1 MLCPALKKG
10 TPVASRLFNMGTRLK
25 RLDWRS
31 PEVLLLLIS
40 GATALSFATWM
51 ALLNN
56 FAVER
61 AAFTGI
67 EIGTLQSLRE
77 IPGFLA
83 FTAIFVLLVLREQT
97 FVLMSLALLGVGT
110 ALTGF
115 FPTVIGLYC
124 TTVLMSVGYHY
135 CETLQQ
141 SLALQWLGKDRAP
154 IVLGRVIAAAS
165 VASLGAYALIWTAF
179 EIAGLDYIVVYGVG
193 GGVTVAIALFA
204 WFAYPRFPQKVE
216 QHKTLILRQ
225 RYWLY
230 YALTFLS
237 GARRQIFIV
246 FAGFMMVEKFGYSVG
261 NITLLFLINYA
272 ANIWLA
278 PAIGRFIKTWGERR
292 ALTIEYLG
300 LIVIFTSYAFVESA
314 ILAATLYVLDHLFFA
329 MAIAIKT
336 YFQKIADP
344 RDIAPTAAVA
354 FTINHIAAVVLPAAL
369 GLLWLISPT
378 AVFLIGT
385 GFAAGS
391 LGLTLLI
398 PPRPEPGHETL
409 LSPRVAQAAE

>member
-1 MLCPALKKG
+1 MLAAAPRKG
-10 TPVASRLFNMGTRLK
+10 FVVADRFVSLFLSLR

-31 PEVLLLLIS
+31 PEVLLLLI
-40 GATALSFATWM
+40 GAAAALSFSTWM

-83 FTAIFVLLVLREQT
+83 FTAVFVLLVLREQP
-97 FVLMSLALLGVGT
+97 FVLLSLALLGVGT

-115 FPTVIGLYC
+115 FPTVVGLYL
-124 TTVLMSVGYHY
+124 TTVLMSVGFHY

-141 SLALQWLGKDRAP
+141 SLALQWVGKDRAP

-165 VASLGAYALIWTAF
+165 LASLGAYALIWVAF
-179 EIAGLDYIVVYGVG
+179 EVVELDYMVVYAVG
-193 GGVTVAIALFA
+193 GGVTVAVALFA

-216 QHKTLILRQ
+216 QHKTLILRR

-230 YALTFLS
+230 YGLTFLS

-278 PAIGRFIKTWGERR
+278 PAIGRFIKVWGERR

-314 ILAATLYVLDHLFFA
+314 TLAAGLYVLDHLFFA

-354 FTINHIAAVVLPAAL
+354 FTINHIAAVILPAAL
-369 GLLWLISPT
+369 GVVWLINPA
-378 AVFLIGT
+378 AVFLTGT
-385 GFAAGS
+385 GFAVGS
-391 LGLTLLI
+391 LLLTLLI
-398 PPRPEPGHETL
+398 PPRPEPGNETL
-409 LSPRVAQAAE
+409 LTARVAQAAE

>member
-1 MLCPALKKG
+1 MLN
-10 TPVASRLFNMGTRLK
+10 RLAEMRARFR

-40 GATALSFATWM
+40 GGAALSFATWM

-67 EIGTLQSLRE
+67 EIGILQSLRE
-77 IPGFLA
+77 IPGLLA
-83 FTAIFVLLVLREQT
+83 FTAVFVLLILREQP
-97 FVLMSLALLGVGT
+97 FVLLSLALLGVGT
-110 ALTGF
+110 ALTGV
-115 FPTVIGLYC
+115 FPTVIGLYF
-124 TTVLMSVGYHY
+124 TTVLMSAGFHY
-135 CETLQQ
+135 SETIQQ

-165 VASLGAYALIWTAF
+165 MAALGGYALIWVAF
-179 EIAGLDYIVVYGVG
+179 EIVGLDYIVVYAIG

-204 WFAYPRFPQKVE
+204 WFAYPRFPQKVV
-216 QHKTLILRQ
+216 QHKTLILRR

-230 YALTFLS
+230 YALTFFA

-246 FAGFMMVEKFGYSVG
+246 FAGFMMVEKFGFTVG

-292 ALTIEYLG
+292 ALTLEYLG
-300 LIVIFTSYAFVESA
+300 LIIIFTGYAFVENA
-314 ILAATLYVLDHLFFA
+314 ALAAVLYVLDHLFFA

-344 RDIAPTAAVA
+344 RDMAPTAAVA
-354 FTINHIAAVVLPAAL
+354 FTINHIAAVVLPVVL
-369 GLLWLISPT
+369 GLLWLVSPA

-385 GFAAGS
+385 GFAVCS
-391 LGLTLLI
+391 LMLTLII
-398 PPRPEPGHETL
+398 PPRPEPGRETL
-409 LSPRVAQAAE
+409 LSPRVTQAAE

>member
-1 MLCPALKKG
+1 
-10 TPVASRLFNMGTRLK
+10 VADRLSNIGVRLK

-56 FAVER
+56 FSVER

-165 VASLGAYALIWTAF
+165 VASLGAYALIWIAF
-179 EIAGLDYIVVYGVG
+179 EVAGLDYIVVYGVG

-204 WFAYPRFPQKVE
+204 WFAYPRFPQKLE

-230 YALTFLS
+230 YALTFLA

-314 ILAATLYVLDHLFFA
+314 ILAAVLYVLDHLFFA

-354 FTINHIAAVVLPAAL
+354 FTINHIAAVILPAAL
-369 GLLWLISPT
+369 GLLWLVSPS

-398 PPRPEPGHETL
+398 PPRPEPGRETL